1 MNPTVCTHK
10 NNPNF
15 WIFGLFFF
23 LYFFIMATCF
33 PFLPIWLSD
42 VIGLN
47 KTETGL
53 VFSSLSLFAICFQPI
68 LGVISDKLGLKKHL
82 MWIVTVLL
90 VLIAPFFLYVFA
102 PLLKTNIW
110 LGALSGGAYIG
121 FAFSAGA
128 GAMEAYIERVS
139 RNSGFEYG
147 KARTFGCLGWAL
159 CATTAGM
166 LFSINPEW
174 VFWMG
179 SAAAL
184 LLVVLVAIAK
194 PQASQSAQ
202 VMDSLGA
209 NRPAIDLKTAVRMFR
224 QRKMWMFILYVIG
237 VACVYDVFDQQFATF
252 FKSFFATPEAGT
264 RAFGFATTAGEIC
277 NAIIMFSSPWI
288 INRIGAK
295 NTLLIAGM
303 VMAARMIGSSFATT
317 AAEVVALKMLH
328 ALEVPFLL
336 VGAFK
341 YITGVFDVRLS
352 ATIYLV
358 GFQFSKQVAAI
369 LEYVIAFM
377 LAIGIILLCFRMVCS
392 LQYIPNL
399 NTYPNYDDLLEVCF
413 NLIIGVELIRMMYSH
428 SPSTVFEVLL
438 FAIARHIIM
447 DHTSIYSSL
456 IGVCSIAVLFAT
468 RKFLFSEFDIADETV
483 FRASTKAKVVNKI
496 LSVSIPHEAD
506 DTLSNVLLRHL
517 EEQNITPRVGA
528 CYYFHDCGL
537 RVAKLHDGKISR
549 IQVIRAIH

>member
-1 MNPTVCTHK
+1 MSA
-10 NNPNF
+10 
-15 WIFGLFFF
+15 
-23 LYFFIMATCF
+23 YF
-33 PFLPIWLSD
+33 PFFPVWLAD
-42 VIGLN
+42 VNHLT
-47 KTETGL
+47 KTETGI
-53 VFSSLSLFAICFQPI
+53 VFSSISLFAIIFQPVFG
-68 LGVISDKLGLKKHL
+68 LMSDKLGLRKHL
-82 MWIVTVLL
+82 LWTITVLL
-90 VLIAPFFLYVFA
+90 ILFAPFFIFVFS
-102 PLLKTNIW
+102 PLLQMNIIA
-110 LGALSGGAYIG
+110 GALAGGIYLGIVFSSGSGAV
-121 FAFSAGA
+121 
-128 GAMEAYIERVS
+128 EAYIERVS

-166 LFSINPEW
+166 LFSVNPEW

-184 LLVVLVAIAK
+184 VLVVLVAIAK
-194 PQASQSAQ
+194 PQASQTAQ

-209 NRPAIDLKTAVRMFR
+209 NRSSVDLKTAVRMFR

-369 LEYVIAFM
+369 FLSAFAGNMYDRIGFQDTYMILGGIA
-377 LAIGIILLCFRMVCS
+377 LTV
-392 LQYIPNL
+392 
-399 NTYPNYDDLLEVCF
+399 T
-413 NLIIGVELIRMMYSH
+413 LISA
-428 SPSTVFEVLL
+428 F
-438 FAIARHIIM
+438 
-447 DHTSIYSSL
+447 
-456 IGVCSIAVLFAT
+456 
-468 RKFLFSEFDIADETV
+468 
-483 FRASTKAKVVNKI
+483 
-496 LSVSIPHEAD
+496 
-506 DTLSNVLLRHL
+506 TLS
-517 EEQNITPRVGA
+517 
-528 CYYFHDCGL
+528 
-537 RVAKLHDGKISR
+537 GKATSEKMGDSAMT
-549 IQVIRAIH
+549 V